1 MRREPRLRGKLSR
14 EECNQ
19 VAYENLLMRKMNE
32 KKITE
37 VSEESS
43 ASITKL
49 NKLSLN
55 VRVCRE
61 GGAGRGCNG
70 HARELKQKI
79 EERYRRELPNLK
91 QSELK
96 FFCAMVLVQ
105 RLWRQ
110 RKIKTLISEF
120 ISPRS
125 ALDQNLTVDSQRDQT
140 LSKLDTTATTQEQT
154 SELIRKYHHLTASEK
169 RGQF

>member
-1 MRREPRLRGKLSR
+1 
-14 EECNQ
+14 
-19 VAYENLLMRKMNE
+19 
-32 KKITE
+32 
-37 VSEESS
+37 
-43 ASITKL
+43 
-49 NKLSLN
+49 
-55 VRVCRE
+55 
-61 GGAGRGCNG
+61 
-70 HARELKQKI
+70 
-79 EERYRRELPNLK
+79 
-91 QSELK
+91 
-96 FFCAMVLVQ
+96 MVLVQ